1 MSSDT
6 PETPF
11 PKENRERLVVIFHP
25 KRVSLIFLYVFSV
38 VLIITGVG
46 FMSATA
52 YGAIPPSE
60 LAWNMGSGAIIIGIL
75 IFTTT
80 EMKRSYTLY
89 IITTWNVRVRKGIFR
104 RKTTRLFYDEISECR
119 TAIYP
124 QEKRIGMG
132 DVEICSS
139 KIKNGPTIV
148 FEEVEN
154 PDGVREIITRFMQT
168 IPYPLHW
175 DHIDRGSV

>member
-11 PKENRERLVVIFHP
+11 PPEKKERLVVIFHP
-25 KRVSLIFLYVFSV
+25 KRVSLIIFYVISV
-38 VLIITGVG
+38 VMIITGVA

-52 YGAIPPSE
+52 YGANPLSE
-60 LAWNMGSGAIIIGIL
+60 LAWNLGTSAIFLGIFL
-75 IFTTT
+75 FTGT
-80 EMKRSYTLY
+80 EMKRVFTLY
-89 IITTWNVRVRKGIFR
+89 IITTWNVRVRKGIVR
-104 RKTTRLFYDEISECR
+104 KKTTRVFYDEISECR

-139 KIKNGPTIV
+139 RVKNGPTLV

-154 PDGVREIITRFMQT
+154 PDGVREIISRFIQT
-168 IPYPLHW
+168 IPYPLPW
-175 DHIDRGSV
+175 DHIERG